1 MERRS
6 PAVRD
11 AFVGMGGRGEMRK
24 APVRLQDLRRK
35 LYIKAKA
42 ERTWRFWG
50 LYVHVCKSETL
61 REAYALAK
69 RNDGAPGI
77 DGATF
82 LAIEEAGVEGFLEQ
96 IRDELVTRKYRPM
109 RNRRKEIPKGNGKVR
124 VLGIPSIR
132 DRVVQGALKLIL
144 EPIFEADFQPG
155 SFGYRPRRTAHAAV
169 HRVSDAIVR
178 GRTRVIDVDLKS
190 YFDNVR
196 HHILLEK
203 VAKRISDPDVMHLLK
218 LILKATGGRG
228 VPQGG
233 VISPL
238 LSNIYLNDVDRMLE
252 KAKAVTRYRGH
263 YGEGTALEY
272 ARYAD
277 DLVILV
283 GSLTRHDWLLTTVN
297 KRLREELGK
306 LQVEI
311 NEEKSR
317 VVDLAKGESFG
328 FLGFDFRQVTSL
340 AGKRRAQYTPKLK
353 KRTDLMRRIKEVFW
367 RHESQ
372 PVEVVVRQINPI
384 LRGWVNYFAIGH
396 SGRCFTTVRQ
406 WVEQSVRRHLM
417 RNSKRRGHGWKR
429 WSTPW
434 LYRTY
439 GLYDEYHVRYVYGPK
454 ALPVR

>member
-1 MERRS
+1 
-6 PAVRD
+6 
-11 AFVGMGGRGEMRK
+11 MRK
-24 APVRLQDLRRK
+24 APVGLQDLRRK
-35 LYIKAKA
+35 LYVKAKA

-69 RNDGAPGI
+69 KNDGAPGI
-77 DGATF
+77 DTVTF
-82 LAIEEAGVEGFLEQ
+82 AVIEAAGVEGFLEQ
-96 IRDELVTRKYRPM
+96 IRGELVTRKYRPM

-155 SFGYRPRRTAHAAV
+155 SFGYRPRRTAQAAV

-203 VAKRISDPDVMHLLK
+203 VARRVSDPGVMHLLK

-252 KAKAVTRYRGH
+252 KAKTVTRYRGH

-272 ARYAD
+272 ARFAD

-283 GSLTRHDWLLTTVN
+283 GSLTRHDWLLKTVD

-317 VVDLAKGESFG
+317 IVDLAKGESFG
-328 FLGFDFRQVTSL
+328 FLGFDFRQVVSL

-367 RHESQ
+367 RYESQ
-372 PVEVVVRQINPI
+372 PVEVIVRQINPI

-439 GLYDEYHVRYVYGPK
+439 RLYDEYHVRYVHGPK
-454 ALPVR
+454 ALPAR